1 MNKVKAFIE
10 RGNDGTYGVYVDLDD
25 NTLNYGIH
33 GDGNTV
39 EEAIKDF
46 NLSYQDMKEI
56 YKKDGRNF
64 VEAEFV
70 FSYDL
75 TSFLEY
81 YSKMFTYASLER
93 LTGVNQRQL
102 SQYVQGYRKPSKK
115 TTQKIETSLHKF
127 ANELQQVQFI

>member
-46 NLSYQDMKEI
+46 NLSYQAMKEI

-64 VEAEFV
+64 VEAEFT
-70 FSYDL
+70 FTYDL

-115 TTQKIETSLHKF
+115 TTQKIEMALHKF